1 MFNMVKKKTFLALS
15 IAILAAI
22 VLFLTGCKKDG
33 PTGDDSIAFRVT
45 LSETAITL
53 SEAQTHPLKVDYSPA
68 DKTVLIWQTSNPN
81 AVSVSEE
88 GVVKAL
94 VGEGE
99 ETVEAIL
106 FSLIDYQIKASA
118 TCTVN
123 LNTRYSA
130 KLNREAVTLEQ
141 DETCQLTLS
150 RTPEDVTEVVWKSS
164 NDEVVSVSQDGLVT
178 AIYQKD
184 SEELVWAE
192 VYSKGDGLLKASDT
206 CRVSIHTPL
215 IEKLILPVEYP
226 KVLQLKVGTDFQLN
240 PVIEPEEAKDVPLT
254 YELNSDGQACATV
267 SETGL
272 LHPFKKS
279 SGVPTL
285 YVVDGRRHWRYSM
298 YFSVDDA
305 DIYPTS
311 IISLDGMK
319 EECAKGAN
327 FEVTMNYEPASAT
340 VKTYSATSSNTTVAT
355 VNKTSAGFRVSP
367 RATGSATITVTYYI
381 SENST
386 KKIEKTLTVHEG
398 TPSISWNNPS
408 SLLAEGLI
416 VGDTF
421 TEAATVS
428 NLTNKKVVYST
439 SNPSV
444 ATVDANGKIT
454 AVGKGTTTF
463 RATADADPYL
473 GLAKKITVYGK
484 PVKLYCSTLG
494 STEDQ
499 VFIRYGDS
507 RTLNFQLRDSDGA
520 ACRHTSRDFE
530 VSTPVWPGTMDMS
543 VTSKVKDNGIE
554 VTLKSNRTSATS
566 TIKGTLTVLSK
577 VDYTAN
583 MTLRI
588 YDAMYSASDVKPFD
602 GVYFSQD
609 GRNYKVVDGGFR
621 GSGYFAFT
629 PTASDLKDC
638 NALVVW
644 VGQHTTTSNS
654 PLKSLYGIG
663 RGKVKAHGSAIYFK
677 NLPEKQQW
685 WSVTTNKKEDAVSY
699 SANYWS
705 YWPNGINEGADPTSY
720 GTRGW
725 DISAG
730 EKYYNQHVSSS
741 KWKMIPMQYV
751 QEQAPQL
758 AESSFHGGWYLPT
771 SGEWYRMLTSL
782 GDGSTMEDTRKKIS
796 EWLNTMGGT
805 GLGAGTS
812 YWSCQEAE
820 DAPHQE
826 AVYVTGAQA
835 TKSGTKPVLTGDK
848 HVTRYIRPFIAF

>member
-1 MFNMVKKKTFLALS
+1 MKKPLSFLLPAVALC
-15 IAILAAI
+15 LAAFVACNKEKSQGSD
-22 VLFLTGCKKDG
+22 VLFYGI
-33 PTGDDSIAFRVT
+33 S

-53 SEAQTHPLKVDYSPA
+53 SETGECQLTADYSPA
-68 DKTVLIWQTSNPN
+68 DKAVVIWQSSNPN
-81 AVSVSEE
+81 AVSVSDD
-88 GVVKAL
+88 GLVKAL

-99 ETVEAIL
+99 ETVQAIL
-106 FSLIDYQIKASA
+106 LSTVDYQIKAYA

-123 LNTRYSA
+123 LNTNYSA
-130 KLNREAVTLEQ
+130 KLNKKAVTLQQ
-141 DETCQLTLS
+141 DETCQLTLT
-150 RTPEDVTEVVWKSS
+150 RTPSEATEVVWMSS

-206 CRVSIHTPL
+206 CLVSIHTPL

-240 PVIEPEEAKDVPLT
+240 PVIVPEEAKDVPLT

-279 SGVPTL
+279 SGIPTL
-285 YVVDGRRHWRYSM
+285 KVIDGRRHWEYLM
-298 YFSVDDA
+298 NFSVDDA

-311 IISLDGMK
+311 ISLDGMK

-340 VKTYSATSSNTTVAT
+340 VKTYSVTSSNTTVAT
-355 VNKTSAGFRVSP
+355 VIKTSAGFRVSP

-381 SENST
+381 SESST
-386 KKIEKTLTVHEG
+386 KKIEKNLTVHEG

-583 MTLRI
+583 MTLHI

-663 RGKVKAHGSAIYFK
+663 RGSVKAHGSAIYFK
-677 NLPEKQQW
+677 SLPEKQQW
-685 WSVTTNKKEDAVSY
+685 WSVTTDNVQDAVSY
-699 SANYWS
+699 SSQYWS
-705 YWPNGINEGADPTSY
+705 YWPDGVNEGADPTSY

-741 KWKMIPMQYV
+741 KWKMIPIQYI
-751 QEQAPQL
+751 QTQAPQL

-782 GDGSTMEDTRKKIS
+782 GDDSTMEETRKKIS

-835 TKSGTKPVLTGDK
+835 TKSGTKPVLTADK
-848 HVTRYIRPFIAF
+848 HDTKYVRPFIAF